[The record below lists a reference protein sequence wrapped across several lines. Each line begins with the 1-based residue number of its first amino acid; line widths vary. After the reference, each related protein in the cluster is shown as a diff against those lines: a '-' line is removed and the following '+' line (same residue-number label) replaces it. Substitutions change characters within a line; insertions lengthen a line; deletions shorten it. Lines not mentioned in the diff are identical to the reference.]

1 MKNGFTLI
9 ELVITI
15 TIVLLLSLLIFP
27 SLIKINNETREKE
40 YNAKIKIVLASAK
53 EWGSDNLIELSS
65 ECTNIFIRDL
75 INLEYVAGDDENKTI
90 LVNPINNESMNNIVI
105 CVTYEFINN
114 RYQIQSKIVE

>member
-27 SLIKINNETREKE
+27 SLIKVNNETRQKT
-40 YNAKIKIVLASAK
+40 YNSKIKIVLSAAK

-65 ECTNIFIRDL
+65 ECSNIFVRDL
-75 INLEYVAGDDENKTI
+75 ITLEYISGDNEDKTI
-90 LVNPINNESMNNIVI
+90 LVNPVTNESMNNIVI
-105 CVTYEFINN
+105 CVTYENINGK
-114 RYQIQSKIVE
+114 YKIQSSIVE